1 MPEKELQKTI
11 EVFANSKRTSEHL
24 YFIYTANFTDSSDS
38 KSIRQGTS
46 SALLYETSVRRFP

>member
-11 EVFANSKRTSEHL
+11 EVLANSKRTSEHL
-24 YFIYTANFTDSSDS
+24 YCIYFTFISDS

-46 SALLYETSVRRFP
+46 SALLYETNVRRFP